1 MISKKE
7 NNQQVQYT
15 LIVKNIFMTTIGNVM
30 GHSMENMHADVW
42 FSSD

>member
-15 LIVKNIFMTTIGNVM
+15 LIIGNVM
-30 GHSMENMHADVW
+30 GQSMENIHADVQ